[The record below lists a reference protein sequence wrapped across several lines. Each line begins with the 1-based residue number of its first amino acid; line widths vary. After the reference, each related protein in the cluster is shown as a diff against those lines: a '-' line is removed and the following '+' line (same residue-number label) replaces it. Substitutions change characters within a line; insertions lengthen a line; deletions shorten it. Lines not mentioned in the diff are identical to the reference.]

1 MPKETLMSNTQRV
14 KFRPGVRRPEPAR
27 PHLRLADFLTGEA
40 TIPKSP
46 AKVDYESGITFPMYG
61 NDEIGDCG
69 PAGCGHV
76 VQSLTTYGEGVTIT
90 VSEQD
95 VITFYS
101 GISGYVPGDPSTDVG
116 VNLQDMLEYW
126 LKNGLAGN
134 EIVAFAKVDVSND
147 AEVQAA
153 IDLFDVVITGIDLP
167 QSAEDQ
173 FNDGKPW
180 DYVKGSKILGGH
192 CVPFFGYDATY
203 RHGVTWGQVQAA
215 TLAFW
220 KKLVSEGWI
229 LITRKWAD
237 ANGVTPTGL
246 SLYDMGQAWAAMTR
260 QANPFPQVTPPTP
273 QPTPTPTPTPAP
285 ITAQDL
291 ATGIVDYIRSTGVTV

>member
-1 MPKETLMSNTQRV
+1 MSNV

-46 AKVDYESGITFPMYG
+46 AKVDYESGISFPMFL
-61 NDEIGDCG
+61 NDSIGDCG
-69 PAGCGHV
+69 PAGCGHA
-76 VQSLTTYGEGVTIT
+76 VQSLTTYGEGKTVTVT
-90 VSEQD
+90 DQD
-95 VITFYS
+95 VLDFYS

-126 LKNGLAGN
+126 LKNGLAGHK
-134 EIVAFAKVDVSND
+134 ILAFAKVDVSND

-153 IDLFDVVITGIDLP
+153 IDLFDAVITGINLP

-173 FNDGKPW
+173 FNEGQPW
-180 DYVKGSKILGGH
+180 DYVRGSKILGGH
-192 CVPFFGYDATY
+192 CVPFFGYDGTY
-203 RHGVTWGQVQAA
+203 RYGVTWAKIVAA

-220 KKLVSEGWI
+220 RKLVGEGWI
-229 LITRKWAD
+229 LITSEWAK

-246 SLYDMGQAWAAMTR
+246 SLYDMGQAFAALTG
-260 QANPFPQVTPPTP
+260 QKNPFPQVTPPTP
-273 QPTPTPTPTPAP
+273 SPTPAP
-285 ITAQDL
+285 TPAPAGITAEDL
-291 ATGIVDYIRSTGVTV
+291 AQGMRDYIASKGV